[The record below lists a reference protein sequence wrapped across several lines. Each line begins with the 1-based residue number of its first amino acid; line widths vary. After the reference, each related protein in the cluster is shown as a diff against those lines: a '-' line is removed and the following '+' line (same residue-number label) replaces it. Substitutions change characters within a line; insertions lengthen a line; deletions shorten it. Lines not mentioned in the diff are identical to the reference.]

1 MDLLPDDLLAD
12 VFRRLAPCGLAASR
26 CVRKAWCAIIDTRRL
41 LRADLLPLR
50 LDGFFCLG
58 RILHPPPCFFSRRP
72 SPGRQQVAGGLDF
85 LGTRDAMDLHIID
98 HCNSLLLLDFGRLV
112 NPATRQ
118 WARLPSSPHQST
130 GMEDFYDNYGLVYD
144 PMVSPHYAMSLIPT
158 VPARLGSSSMFQED
172 SEWPPSP
179 YSTHGHVF
187 SSRSWRWEER
197 SFVLEGGVAVA
208 TIADMMLPDRQNFE
222 RHTVY
227 LRGALYVH
235 CQDDS
240 VMRHPFSSSSSILIY
255 FSLARL
261 SSFYYYL
268 RKSEKG
274 VYCTLLW
281 NDRWPHCRVWLLN
294 ESCDQTE
301 WALKSNISL
310 QAVVQ
315 NYPFS
320 VQNRYSKPW
329 IVINN
334 NVDMKEPR
342 AEEHFEWNF
351 EDGAILETKDS
362 VETYDQ
368 ETFFSRIS
376 SLQRDCVLLSITSKS
391 SILSFEQLQGSRV
404 GHLI

>member
-112 NPATRQ
+112 NPTTRQ
-118 WARLPSSPHQST
+118 WARLPSSPHPST

-144 PMVSPHYAMSLIPT
+144 PMVSPHYEVFLIPT
-158 VPARLGSSSMFQED
+158 VPARLGSSSRFKED

-208 TIADMMLPDRQNFE
+208 TIADMMLPDRKHGQ
-222 RHTVY
+222 
-227 LRGALYVH
+227 
-235 CQDDS
+235 
-240 VMRHPFSSSSSILIY
+240 
-255 FSLARL
+255 
-261 SSFYYYL
+261 
-268 RKSEKG
+268 
-274 VYCTLLW
+274 
-281 NDRWPHCRVWLLN
+281 
-294 ESCDQTE
+294 
-301 WALKSNISL
+301 KSNLNGTSKMVQSL
-310 QAVVQ
+310 
-315 NYPFS
+315 
-320 VQNRYSKPW
+320 KPK
-329 IVINN
+329 IRLKR
-334 NVDMKEPR
+334 M
-342 AEEHFEWNF
+342 
-351 EDGAILETKDS
+351 TKKH
-362 VETYDQ
+362 
-368 ETFFSRIS
+368 FFS
-376 SLQRDCVLLSITSKS
+376 DF
-391 SILSFEQLQGSRV
+391 ILTK
-404 GHLI
+404 